1 MKYYVLLYYKY
12 VSVDDPEKVCKSQK
26 QLCLELGL
34 KGRIIIAHNGING
47 TVEGTDKATEAYI
60 DFMQNDAR
68 FADIVFKKSEGTGTA
83 LPRLQVRVRRDLV
96 SDHTAEWGVEPSEI
110 TGKYITAEELHE
122 WIKQKKKF
130 YIMDMRNDYEH
141 NSGRFEGSIL
151 PPIETFR
158 DLPKALPELRKYND
172 RPIVTVCTGG
182 IRCERASGL
191 LLKHG
196 FKNIYQLQDGIVTYM
211 EKYPNE
217 DFKGKLYVFDN
228 RILMGFETTSKK
240 HEIVGRCAH
249 CSLVSEDYVNC
260 SNDNCHRHLIICKSC
275 QSAASTILCPQG
287 CRNMKK
293 LPQK

>member
-1 MKYYVLLYYKY
+1 MKYIVLLYYKY
-12 VSVDDPEKVCKSQK
+12 VSIDEPEKVRDK
-26 QLCLELGL
+26 QRELCLQLGL

-47 TVEGTDKATEAYI
+47 TVEGKAEDTEKYI
-60 DFMQNDAR
+60 HEMQKDNR
-68 FADIVFKKSEGTGTA
+68 FTDIVFKKSAGTGSA
-83 LPRLQVRVRRDLV
+83 LPRLQVRVRKDLV
-96 SDHTAEWGVEPSEI
+96 SDHTAAWDVDPSEV
-110 TGKYITAEELHE
+110 TGKYITAEELHN
-122 WIKQKKKF
+122 WIQTKKEF

-158 DLPKALPELRKYND
+158 DLPKILPKLKKYND

-196 FKNIYQLQDGIVTYM
+196 FKDIYQLQDGIVTYM

-228 RILMGFETTSKK
+228 RILMGFETDSDK
-240 HEIVGRCAH
+240 HEIVGKCAN
-249 CSLVSEDYVNC
+249 CAKPSEEYVNC
-260 SNDNCHRHLIICKSC
+260 TNDNCHRHLIICSNC
-275 QSAASTILCPQG
+275 RDGDGRVVCPQG
-287 CRNMKK
+287 CRQMK
-293 LPQK
+293 